1 MLRLLSFVIIYI
13 VTLPLFA
20 QNPAISLWGTVYDR
34 HYREPL
40 PGAYVLLLDSLDHT
54 LRSVVTKTDGS
65 YFLTGVPAGNFRI
78 TSLPE
83 LSTTCISVLHCT
95 FTSRACSRTSS
106 DFKEA

>member
-1 MLRLLSFVIIYI
+1 MLRLLSFVIIYYI

-65 YFLTGVPAGNFRI
+65 YFLTGVPAGNFRM
-78 TSLPE
+78 SM
-83 LSTTCISVLHCT
+83 
-95 FTSRACSRTSS
+95 
-106 DFKEA
+106 